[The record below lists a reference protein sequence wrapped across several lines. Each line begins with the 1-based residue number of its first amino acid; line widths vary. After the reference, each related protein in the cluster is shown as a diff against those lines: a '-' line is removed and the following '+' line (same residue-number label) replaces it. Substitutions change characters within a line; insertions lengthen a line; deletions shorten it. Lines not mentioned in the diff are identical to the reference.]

1 MRRLHF
7 FEEPKG
13 VRIASQ
19 CIKIVEQPHGLD
31 HILSVVRCKQQ
42 GVDRMKDERDESR
55 FVRIEDIE
63 INRSVQ
69 ERDCVNLAVTEASI
83 GQLRVHRA
91 LPQSRPRY
99 AQRYSVTPENAGPF
113 VARRLRYRA
122 QSCRRSFLHTND
134 NLTTERKTFVTHLEC
149 SATGERYAA
158 DEIHNLSRV
167 GKPLLVRYDLDGV
180 KRALSKDEL
189 AKRPPDLWRYREL
202 LPVRRKE
209 NIVSLGETMT
219 PLVPLPGMAK
229 KLRGGEILVKDE
241 GRLPT
246 GSFKARGLVMA
257 VSMAKAFGIKHMA
270 MPTNGNAGA
279 ALAAYASRCGIRTTI
294 FCPQDTP
301 EVNVSEIA
309 LQGASVYRVN
319 GLIDDCGKI
328 VAEGKAKTGWFD
340 LSTLKEP
347 YRIEG
352 KKTMG
357 LELAEQLGW
366 QLPDVI
372 LYPTGGG
379 TGLIG
384 MWKAFAELEAIGFIG
399 PARPRMVAV
408 QAAGC
413 APMVRA
419 YEDGVEHA
427 PRRENAQTIASGIR
441 VPQAGGD
448 FLILRAV
455 RESKGFAIAL
465 DDDKISSALNEVA
478 REEGLLLCPEGAA
491 TYAAYKQSL
500 SDGRVTKNDRVMLFN
515 CATGLKYPLPPVTRT
530 LDRHQPIDYA
540 KL

>member
-1 MRRLHF
+1 M
-7 FEEPKG
+7 
-13 VRIASQ
+13 
-19 CIKIVEQPHGLD
+19 
-31 HILSVVRCKQQ
+31 
-42 GVDRMKDERDESR
+42 
-55 FVRIEDIE
+55 
-63 INRSVQ
+63 
-69 ERDCVNLAVTEASI
+69 
-83 GQLRVHRA
+83 
-91 LPQSRPRY
+91 
-99 AQRYSVTPENAGPF
+99 
-113 VARRLRYRA
+113 
-122 QSCRRSFLHTND
+122 HTND

-180 KRALSKDEL
+180 KQALSKDEL

-209 NIVSLGETMT
+209 NIVSLGETTT
-219 PLVPLPGMAK
+219 PLVPLPKLAAK
-229 KLRGGEILVKDE
+229 LGGGEILVKDE

-257 VSMAKAFGIKHMA
+257 VSMAKALGIKHMA

-279 ALAAYASRCGIRTTI
+279 ALAAYASHAGIKTTI
-294 FCPQDTP
+294 FCPEDTP
-301 EVNVSEIA
+301 EVNVSEIG
-309 LQGASVYRVN
+309 LQGATVYRVN

-328 VAEGKAKTGWFD
+328 VGEGKAKVGWFD
-340 LSTLKEP
+340 VSTLKEP

-366 QLPDVI
+366 EVPDVI
-372 LYPTGGG
+372 FYPTGGG

-399 PARPRMVAV
+399 SQRPRMVAV

-427 PRRENAQTIASGIR
+427 PRWENAQTIASGIR
-441 VPQAGGD
+441 VPQAVGD

-455 RESKGFAIAL
+455 RESKGFAIAVSDDAISAAL
-465 DDDKISSALNEVA
+465 DEVA
-478 REEGLLLCPEGAA
+478 RAEGFLMCPEGAA
-491 TYAAYKQSL
+491 TYAAYQQSL
-500 SDGRVTKNDRVMLFN
+500 ANGRVKKTEQAVLFN
-515 CATGLKYPLPPVTRT
+515 CATGLKYPLPPIRRT
-530 LDRHQPIDYA
+530 LDRHKAIDFA
-540 KL
+540 AL